1 MNMKPHITVDDINE
15 IQSLEE
21 RIVKSKKKIEEWYQ
35 RALEIE
41 DGNINRATT
50 RLVTGIAAGTL
61 QIALDFAV
69 QEQAKTGHGVS
80 PAEMAG
86 RICVSPCFM
95 AVIAWVIGEKILT
108 DDVEVVVEEGEDE
121 CSDSSQQLL

>member
-1 MNMKPHITVDDINE
+1 MKKHITVDDIDE

-21 RIVKSKKKIEEWYQ
+21 LIARSKENIEGWY
-35 RALEIE
+35 RKALEVE
-41 DGNINRATT
+41 DGNISRAIR

-61 QIALDFAV
+61 QTALDFAV
-69 QEQAKTGHGVS
+69 QEQAKTGRGVS

-108 DDVEVVVEEGEDE
+108 DDVEVLIEEGEDK
-121 CSDSSQQLL
+121 CAD